1 VIYVGLDDTDRPDA
15 PGTNQLAKALAEELA
30 DRYRCIFLL
39 RHQLLQDE
47 RVACTR
53 HNSAAALCLVPRREQ
68 EHHTLVALLRSAI
81 QRRAAVGSNPGFC
94 LTSVVPQAVR
104 AFGRRCQS
112 QVVRQAEARQ
122 LASTCSLHLE
132 GLGGTEDGI
141 IGAVAAVGL
150 AASGS
155 DGRIVLIEG
164 RDDLTGVQPV
174 DQLRARGVQ
183 CRCLDSGRVI
193 GQGCVDVGKHL
204 RPNYRQHKAVLFVQP
219 ASGNCA
225 SPDLWN
231 AVRLP

>member
-15 PGTNQLAKALAEELA
+15 PGTNQLAKALAAELV
-30 DRYRCIFLL
+30 DHYRCVFLL
-39 RHQLLQDE
+39 RHQLLHDE
-47 RVACTR
+47 RIACTR
-53 HNSAAALCLVPRREQ
+53 HNSAATLCLVPHREHQ
-68 EHHTLVALLRSAI
+68 QHTLVALMRSFI

-94 LTSVVPQAVR
+94 LTAAVPPAVR

-112 QVVRQAEARQ
+112 QVVSRTDARQ
-122 LASTCSLHLE
+122 LASTCCVHVE

-141 IGAVAAVGL
+141 IGALAAVGL

-164 RDDLTGVQPV
+164 RDDLTGVQSV
-174 DQLRARGVQ
+174 DQLRSRGVQ
-183 CRCLDSGRVI
+183 CRRLDSGRVI

-204 RPNYRQHKAVLFVQP
+204 RPNYRQHRAVLFVQP
-219 ASGNCA
+219 ASGDCA